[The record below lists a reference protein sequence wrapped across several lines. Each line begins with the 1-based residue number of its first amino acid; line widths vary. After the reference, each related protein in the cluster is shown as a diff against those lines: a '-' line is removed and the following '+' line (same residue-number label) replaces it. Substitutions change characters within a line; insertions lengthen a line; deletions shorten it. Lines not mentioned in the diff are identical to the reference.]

1 MGIFRPDGFIYRF
14 ISGFANLV
22 LLSLCWLVCC
32 IPLVTI
38 GASCSA
44 LFSVC
49 FKMTN
54 DEDGHIV
61 RQFFAAFR
69 GNFRQAT
76 AAWLIFLPVGALIL
90 WAGYLY
96 FFGMWDVSGAADF
109 FAVVIV
115 ILAAVYLVVMTY
127 VFAVAA
133 RYENTAV
140 QTIKNALF
148 IGLRYIGRT
157 IILAAVTLTVVFMCC
172 WNYVTMLFGV
182 ILAPGFLCYI
192 HSSFIIRIF
201 EKLERER
208 DERAADEAVMQSCRA
223 GLNTDELN
231 R

>member
-1 MGIFRPDGFIYRF
+1 
-14 ISGFANLV
+14 
-22 LLSLCWLVCC
+22 
-32 IPLVTI
+32 
-38 GASCSA
+38 
-44 LFSVC
+44 
-49 FKMTN
+49 
-54 DEDGHIV
+54 
-61 RQFFAAFR
+61 
-69 GNFRQAT
+69 
-76 AAWLIFLPVGALIL
+76 
-90 WAGYLY
+90 
-96 FFGMWDVSGAADF
+96 MWDVSGAADF